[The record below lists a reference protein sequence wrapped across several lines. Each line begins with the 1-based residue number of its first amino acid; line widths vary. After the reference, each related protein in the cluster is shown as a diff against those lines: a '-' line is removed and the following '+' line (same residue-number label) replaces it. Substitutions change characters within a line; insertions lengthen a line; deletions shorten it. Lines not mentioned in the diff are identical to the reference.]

1 MNPSEQ
7 IDKRIIELTDWRGDM
22 LAKLRK
28 IIHDADPEVIEE
40 WKWMGT
46 PNLVARGIF
55 VIANAHKDK
64 VKMTFSHGA
73 SLPDSEKVF
82 NAGLEGNK

>member
-1 MNPSEQ
+1 MDGN
-7 IDKRIIELTDWRGDM
+7 
-22 LAKLRK
+22 
-28 IIHDADPEVIEE
+28 
-40 WKWMGT
+40 